1 MNWIKA
7 TKDIFKQ
14 GLLPPLMAPVNV
26 QDSKY
31 CQVTVNDGPGLDVTF
46 TVKCVL
52 NDRDL
57 SVTCF

>member
-31 CQVTVNDGPGLDVTF
+31 CHVTVNDGPGLDVTF
-46 TVKCVL
+46 TVKCVFI
-52 NDRDL
+52 DP
-57 SVTCF
+57 